1 MARRK
6 ALVIYGSNSG
16 NTKMVAEW
24 IGESLK
30 KRYETTVTDVTHLD
44 PHAVD
49 APDILVFGS
58 NTWLTDIGVGLTEGQ
73 LPSQW
78 FRFAE
83 LLRAGA
89 DLQGKP
95 VAVFSL
101 GRHEYSNF
109 CASADHLIALLR
121 DINGTLLGEP
131 LRVDGFPEHQ
141 QRLVTDWVVGTFSEK
156 HALSVRK

>member
-1 MARRK
+1 
-6 ALVIYGSNSG
+6 
-16 NTKMVAEW
+16 MVAEW
-24 IGESLK
+24 IGEALQK
-30 KRYETTVTDVTHLD
+30 KYEVTVADVTHLD

-49 APDILVFGS
+49 APELLVFGS

-78 FRFAE
+78 FKFAE

-89 DLQGKP
+89 DLAGKP

-109 CASADHLIALLR
+109 CASADHLIALIR
-121 DINGTLLGEP
+121 DIGGQPLGEP

-141 QRLVTDWVVGTFSEK
+141 HSLVTDWVKKTFTPRRATS
-156 HALSVRK
+156 SVQK